1 MKKLKLA
8 LLTTFT
14 ALTLAVP
21 ALADIA
27 IDPEPQPTGGNAP
40 LIAVIILVAAVAV
53 VLAAFYLKKRRASK

>member
-8 LLTTFT
+8 LLTAFT

-21 ALADIA
+21 AFADIV
-27 IDPEPQPTGGNAP
+27 PEPEPTGNNVP